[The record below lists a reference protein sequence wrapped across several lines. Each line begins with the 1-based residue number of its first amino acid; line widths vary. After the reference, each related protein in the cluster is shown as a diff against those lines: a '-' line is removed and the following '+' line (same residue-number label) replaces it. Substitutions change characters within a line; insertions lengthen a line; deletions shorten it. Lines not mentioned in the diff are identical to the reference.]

1 MLKRYT
7 CNGFYLGQK
16 VKFKNE
22 ERIIIAVDEGG
33 TGFALKGGTM
43 KEFPIKDFPCAT
55 YVAMEYENEYCWEW
69 VRIDELDFH
78 KENVLLIKT
87 TRINEEYSA
96 VEIIYQNE
104 DVLKR
109 CRFSDEEIGVESS
122 FQPDYSAG
130 TNILYIKGWNDS
142 KDNVPFI
149 AENQYVE
156 IIEEK
161 VRLINEKYGKSRRW
175 RASEGDTYYYIDEF
189 MEEVSEDIEEFNQF
203 NDYLYSSC
211 NYFKTKDKAE
221 EKLEKIKKIMKG
233 DE

>member
-22 ERIIIAVDEGG
+22 ERIIIAFDEND
-33 TGFALKGGTM
+33 TKHVAVKGSTM
-43 KEFPIKDFPCAT
+43 KEYSIKDFPCAT
-55 YVAMEYENEYCWEW
+55 YVAMEYENEYYWEW
-69 VRIDELDFH
+69 VRIDELDFD
-78 KENVLLIKT
+78 KENVLLIKR

-104 DVLKR
+104 NVLKR
-109 CRFSDEEIGVESS
+109 NEFSDEEIGVKSAL
-122 FQPDYSAG
+122 QPDYLSG
-130 TNILYIKGWNDS
+130 INILYIKGWNDS

-149 AENQYVE
+149 VKNQYVE

-161 VRLINEKYGKSRRW
+161 VRLINEKYGVSKRW
-175 RASEGDTYYYIDEF
+175 RAEKGSWYFYIDHLGEIIETVDEYHHLDNQRF
-189 MEEVSEDIEEFNQF
+189 MIGNYFRTEEV
-203 NDYLYSSC
+203 
-211 NYFKTKDKAE
+211 AR
-221 EKLEKIKKIMKG
+221 EKLEKIKQILKG

>member
-7 CNGFYLGQK
+7 YNGFYLGQK

-22 ERIIIAVDEGG
+22 ERIIIAFGEDDTEYV
-33 TGFALKGGTM
+33 ALKGGTM

-55 YVAMEYENEYCWEW
+55 YVAMGYENEYCWEW

-122 FQPDYSAG
+122 VQPDYSAG

-142 KDNVPFI
+142 NDNVPFI
-149 AENQYVE
+149 VKNQYVE

-175 RASEGDTYYYIDEF
+175 RAERNCAYYFINDSMNIICSEEIYNSICDVRYTKG
-189 MEEVSEDIEEFNQF
+189 
-203 NDYLYSSC
+203 
-211 NYFKTKDKAE
+211 NYFKTEEEAR
-221 EKLEKIKKIMKG
+221 EKLEKIKKILKG